1 MTAIVRAPSRN
12 GKRGV
17 PILGS
22 PQRGFRLRRLDLV
35 EHRLRR
41 DVLGDLVQFLVGFR
55 PHPHPLGDPRHQ
67 RGQLG
72 DLVLRQQAD
81 LSVVR

>member
-1 MTAIVRAPSRN
+1 MTAIVRAPFCH
-12 GKRGV
+12 GKLGV
-17 PILGS
+17 AGLGS
-22 PQRGFRLRRLDLV
+22 TRLGSRPRRLDLV

-41 DVLGDLVQFLVGFR
+41 NVLGDLVQFLVGFR